1 MSNSKHINMAMA
13 KDKFIPPNK
22 QRMLETDL
30 DKKAPDEY
38 LCLMKDKSKQNV

>member
-22 QRMLETDL
+22 RRMLETDL
-30 DKKAPDEY
+30 DKKVPDEY
-38 LCLMKDKSKQNV
+38 LCLVKDKSKQNV

>member
-1 MSNSKHINMAMA
+1 MAMA

-30 DKKAPDEY
+30 DKKVPDEY

>member
-1 MSNSKHINMAMA
+1 MA

-30 DKKAPDEY
+30 DKKVADEY
-38 LCLMKDKSKQNV
+38 LCLVKDKSKRNV